1 MRRRGEP
8 RGSSIASPPLSP
20 RRLSMR
26 FPGSATTAGHLAAA
40 VLVAGVCAACG
51 SSRTTSSTTATTT
64 TRTTTSSTSSAA
76 TSTTSTS
83 DTTAATTPAALP
95 GAGKPVITV
104 GDKNFAEQFVL
115 GQLYVQALRAQG
127 YSVNVNQNIGPTDV
141 TVQALQSGALTVYP
155 EYLNTFN
162 AAVAGYHH
170 GFHTLL
176 DAYQGAQHYALAH
189 GMQLL
194 APTPFSDT
202 DALAVTVAYAAENR
216 VRTIGD
222 LTHVLAG
229 LTVGGPPQFQTGSPG
244 LPDLSIAYGFIPIG
258 YRAMAVGDQYSAL
271 NNGTIQAA
279 DVNTT
284 DGQLDTGDYV
294 LMRDPRR
301 AFGWGNVVPV
311 VSAKAVAAEG
321 SAFTD
326 TIQRVDDMLDINTI
340 RQLNYA
346 VSIAGQDPASV
357 ARQFLQT
364 HGLLTPPTP

>member
-1 MRRRGEP
+1 
-8 RGSSIASPPLSP
+8 
-20 RRLSMR
+20 
-26 FPGSATTAGHLAAA
+26 
-40 VLVAGVCAACG
+40 
-51 SSRTTSSTTATTT
+51 
-64 TRTTTSSTSSAA
+64 
-76 TSTTSTS
+76 
-83 DTTAATTPAALP
+83 
-95 GAGKPVITV
+95 VITV

-127 YSVNVNQNIGPTDV
+127 YSVNINQNIGPTDV
-141 TVQALQSGALTVYP
+141 TVHALESGALTVYP

-162 AAVAGYHH
+162 TVIASYRH
-170 GFHTLL
+170 GFGTLL

-189 GMQLL
+189 GMQVL
-194 APTPFSDT
+194 APTPFSNT
-202 DALAVTVAYAAENR
+202 AGLAVTVAYAAENR

-222 LTHVLAG
+222 LNHLSAEV
-229 LTVGGPPQFQTGSPG
+229 TVGGPSQFQTGSPG
-244 LPDLSIAYGFIPIG
+244 LNNLNIDYGFVPIAYRP
-258 YRAMAVGDQYSAL
+258 MAVGDQYAAL

-279 DVNTT
+279 EVNTT
-284 DGQLDTGDYV
+284 DGQLATGDYV

-301 AFGWGNVVPV
+301 TFGWGNVVPV

-326 TIQRVDDMLDINTI
+326 TIQRVDDTLSTDAI

-346 VSIAGQDPASV
+346 VSIAGQDPAAV

>member
-1 MRRRGEP
+1 MR
-8 RGSSIASPPLSP
+8 L
-20 RRLSMR
+20 
-26 FPGSATTAGHLAAA
+26 PGSATTAARLVAA
-40 VLVAGVCAACG
+40 VLVAGACVACG
-51 SSRTTSSTTATTT
+51 SSRTTSSTTVSTT
-64 TRTTTSSTSSAA
+64 TRTTTSPTSSAA
-76 TSTTSTS
+76 TATTSSSTS
-83 DTTAATTPAALP
+83 VTTGATTTTALP

-104 GDKNFAEQFVL
+104 GDKNFVEQFVL

-127 YSVNVNQNIGPTDV
+127 YSVNINQNIGPTDV
-141 TVQALQSGALTVYP
+141 TVQALHSGSLTVYP

-170 GFHTLL
+170 GFRTLL
-176 DAYQGAQHYALAH
+176 DAYQGAQHFALAH

-194 APTPFSDT
+194 APTPFSNT

-216 VRTIGD
+216 VRSIGD
-222 LTHVLAG
+222 LNHVLAG
-229 LTVGGPPQFQTGSPG
+229 LTIGGPPQFQTGSPG
-244 LPDLSIAYGFIPIG
+244 LPDLSVAYGFVPIA

-271 NNGTIQAA
+271 NNATIQAA

-284 DGQLDTGDYV
+284 DGQLVTGDYV

-326 TIQRVDDMLDINTI
+326 TIQRVDDMLSIDTI

-346 VSIAGQDPASV
+346 VSVAGQDPASV

-364 HGLLTPPTP
+364 HGLLTPPVP

>member
-1 MRRRGEP
+1 
-8 RGSSIASPPLSP
+8 
-20 RRLSMR
+20 MR
-26 FPGSATTAGHLAAA
+26 FPGSATTAARLVAALLAA
-40 VLVAGVCAACG
+40 VTCAACG
-51 SSRTTSSTTATTT
+51 SSRPTSSATVTTT
-64 TRTTTSSTSSAA
+64 TRTTSSSTSSAA
-76 TSTTSTS
+76 TATTSSQSASTT
-83 DTTAATTPAALP
+83 DTTALP
-95 GAGKPVITV
+95 GTGKPVITV

-141 TVQALQSGALTVYP
+141 TVQALQNGSLTVYP

-162 AAVAGYHH
+162 TAIAGYHH
-170 GFHTLL
+170 GFGTLL

-189 GMQLL
+189 GMQVL
-194 APTPFSDT
+194 APTPFSNT
-202 DALAVTVAYAAENR
+202 EAIAVTVVYAADNR
-216 VRTIGD
+216 VRSIGD
-222 LTHVLAG
+222 LNRLSAG
-229 LTVGGPPQFQTGSPG
+229 LTVGGPSQFQTGSPG
-244 LPDLSIAYGFIPIG
+244 LPDLNIDYGFVPIA
-258 YRAMAVGDQYSAL
+258 YRAMAVGDQYTAL

-279 DVNTT
+279 DVNST
-284 DGQLDTGDYV
+284 DGQLATGDYV

-301 AFGWGNVVPV
+301 TFGWGNVVPV

-326 TIQRVDDMLDINTI
+326 TIQRVDDTLSTDTM

-346 VSIAGQDPASV
+346 VSIAGQDPAAV

>member
-1 MRRRGEP
+1 
-8 RGSSIASPPLSP
+8 
-20 RRLSMR
+20 MR
-26 FPGSATTAGHLAAA
+26 FPGSAPTVRLAAA
-40 VLVAGVCAACG
+40 ILVAVTCVACG
-51 SSRTTSSTTATTT
+51 SAHPTSSATITTT
-64 TRTTTSSTSSAA
+64 TRTTTASSTSSAA
-76 TSTTSTS
+76 TAPTSSSQSAGTT
-83 DTTAATTPAALP
+83 DTTALP
-95 GAGKPVITV
+95 GTGKPTITV

-127 YSVNVNQNIGPTDV
+127 FSVNLNQNIGPTSV
-141 TVQALQSGALTVYP
+141 SVRALQSGSLTVYP

-162 AAVAGYHH
+162 TVIAGYRH
-170 GFHTLL
+170 GFGTLL
-176 DAYQGAQHYALAH
+176 DAFQGAQHYALGH
-189 GMQLL
+189 GMQVL

-202 DALAVTVAYAAENR
+202 DALAVTIAYAEQNQ
-216 VRTIGD
+216 VRSIGD
-222 LTHVLAG
+222 LNRLSAG
-229 LTVGGPPQFQTGSPG
+229 ITVGGPAQFQTGSPG
-244 LPDLSIAYGFIPIG
+244 LPDLNIDYGFVPIG
-258 YRAMAVGDQYSAL
+258 YRAMAVGDQYPAL

-284 DGQLDTGDYV
+284 DGQLATGDYV

-301 AFGWGNVVPV
+301 TFGWGNVVPV

-326 TIQRVDDMLDINTI
+326 TIVRVDDELTTARI

-346 VSIAGQDPASV
+346 VSIAGLDPATV